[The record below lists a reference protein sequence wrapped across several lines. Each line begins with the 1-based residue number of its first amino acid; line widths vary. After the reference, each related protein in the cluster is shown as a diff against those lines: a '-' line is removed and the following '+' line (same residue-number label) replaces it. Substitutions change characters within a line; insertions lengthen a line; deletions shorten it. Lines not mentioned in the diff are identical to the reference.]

1 MVVPAHSA
9 RSSRASRRVAG
20 VLAAALAGA
29 ALLAGCTNTTGGG
42 GDTGFVAADS
52 TNITGIAP
60 GQRTA
65 APDLA
70 GTTLDGKKL
79 ALTDYRGKVVVV
91 NIWGSWCG
99 PCRLEA
105 PALEET
111 FQQYQAKGVQFMG
124 INVRDV
130 NSSALAF
137 VSDDHI
143 TYPSLQDPDETLLL
157 EFKTVVPPT
166 NIPSSIIVDRSGK
179 IATRIIGSV
188 TEPQL
193 KQALDKVL
201 SGS

>member
-1 MVVPAHSA
+1 MVVPARTS
-9 RSSRASRRVAG
+9 RSSRRAAG
-20 VLAAALAGA
+20 ALAAALAGA

-42 GDTGFVAADS
+42 GDTGFVASAGTTVTDYMPS
-52 TNITGIAP
+52 QRIAV
-60 GQRTA
+60 
-65 APDLA
+65 PDLA

-79 ALTDYRGKVVVV
+79 ALADYRGKIVVV
-91 NIWGSWCG
+91 NVWGSWCG

-111 FQQYQAKGVQFMG
+111 YEQYQSKGVQFLG
-124 INVRDV
+124 INARDI
-130 NSSALAF
+130 NSAALAF

-143 TYPSLQDPDETLLL
+143 TYPSLQDPSETLLL

-166 NIPSSIIVDRSGK
+166 NIPSSIIVDRNGK
-179 IATRIIGSV
+179 IATRIIGGT

>member
-1 MVVPAHSA
+1 MVVPARTSHSA
-9 RSSRASRRVAG
+9 RRAAG
-20 VLAAALAGA
+20 ALTLALAGA
-29 ALLAGCTNTTGGG
+29 ALLAGCSNTTGGT
-42 GDTGFVAADS
+42 GDTGFVANTS
-52 TNITGIAP
+52 TNITNIAP
-60 GQRTA
+60 GQRVA

-70 GTTLDGKKL
+70 GITLDGKKL
-79 ALTDYRGKVVVV
+79 ALSDYRGKYVVV

-111 FQQYQAKGVQFMG
+111 YQQYQAKGVQFMG

-130 NSSALAF
+130 NSAALAF
-137 VSDDHI
+137 VNDDHI
-143 TYPSLQDPDETLLL
+143 TYPSLQDPSETLLL
-157 EFKTVVPPT
+157 QFKTVVPPT
-166 NIPSSIIVDRSGK
+166 DIPSSIIVDRDGK
-179 IATRIIGSV
+179 IATRIIGGT

>member
-1 MVVPAHSA
+1 MVVP
-9 RSSRASRRVAG
+9 RVLRTSRRGVG
-20 VLAAALAGA
+20 VLACALVGA
-29 ALLAGCTNTTGGG
+29 AVLAGCTNSTAGG
-42 GDTGFVAADS
+42 GDTGFVAAAG
-52 TNITGIAP
+52 TNITDIAP
-60 GQRTA
+60 GQRVA
-65 APDLA
+65 APGLA
-70 GTTLDGKKL
+70 GTTLDGKQL
-79 ALTDYRGKVVVV
+79 ALADFRGKVVVV

-111 FQQYQAKGVQFMG
+111 YQQYQAKGVEFLG
-124 INVRDV
+124 INVRDI

-157 EFKTVVPPT
+157 QFKSVVPPT
-166 NIPSSIIVDRSGK
+166 NIPSSVVVDRSGK
-179 IATRIIGSV
+179 IATRIIGGV

>member
-1 MVVPAHSA
+1 MVVPAHTSRSA
-9 RSSRASRRVAG
+9 RRAAG
-20 VLAAALAGA
+20 ALTAALTGA
-29 ALLAGCTNTTGGG
+29 ALLAGCTNSTGGG
-42 GDTGFVAADS
+42 GDAGFVTNAS
-52 TNITGIAP
+52 TNITDVAP
-60 GQRTA
+60 GQRVA
-65 APDLA
+65 APDLS

-79 ALTDYRGKVVVV
+79 ALSDYRGKYVVV

-111 FQQYQAKGVQFMG
+111 YEQYQAKGVQFLG

-130 NSSALAF
+130 NSAALAF
-137 VSDDHI
+137 VADDHI
-143 TYPSLQDPDETLLL
+143 TYPSLQDPSETLLL

-166 NIPSSIIVDRSGK
+166 NIPSSIIVDRDGK
-179 IATRIIGSV
+179 IATRIIGGT

>member
-1 MVVPAHSA
+1 
-9 RSSRASRRVAG
+9 
-20 VLAAALAGA
+20 
-29 ALLAGCTNTTGGG
+29 
-42 GDTGFVAADS
+42 
-52 TNITGIAP
+52 
-60 GQRTA
+60 
-65 APDLA
+65 LA

-79 ALTDYRGKVVVV
+79 ALSDYRGKIVVV

-111 FQQYQAKGVQFMG
+111 YEQYQAKGVQFLG
-124 INVRDV
+124 INVRDI
-130 NSSALAF
+130 NSAALAF

-143 TYPSLQDPDETLLL
+143 TYPSLQDPSEILLL
-157 EFKTVVPPT
+157 QFKTVVPPT
-166 NIPSSIIVDRSGK
+166 DIPSSIIVDRDGK
-179 IATRIIGSV
+179 IATRIIGGT

>member
-1 MVVPAHSA
+1 MVVPA
-9 RSSRASRRVAG
+9 RNRRAPRRAAG
-20 VLAAALAGA
+20 ALAAASAVA
-29 ALLAGCTNTTGGG
+29 ALLAGCTNSTGG
-42 GDTGFVAADS
+42 GDTGFVAAA
-52 TNITGIAP
+52 TTGITDVAP
-60 GQRTA
+60 SQRVA
-65 APDLA
+65 APDLS

-79 ALTDYRGKVVVV
+79 ALADYRGKVVVV

-111 FQQYQAKGVQFMG
+111 FQQYQARGVQFMG

-130 NSSALAF
+130 NSAALAF

-143 TYPSLQDPDETLLL
+143 TYPSLQDPDEALLL
-157 EFKTVVPPT
+157 EFKTMVPPT

-179 IATRIIGSV
+179 IATKIIGSV

-201 SGS
+201 SGN